1 MSRNTFPSVQSFV
14 YLHNI
19 CNLGPQ
25 TCFRPSWEGFV
36 WNGFLASVPPHSV
49 LGGWIC
55 NVRGKNPII
64 PNVNERKRFCAT
76 NFEVFSTPAAKCNT
90 KLPNELFTFSFVVAK
105 LGCQPR
111 TQHAQKQ
118 PTEGE
123 HCMPIIM
130 CNSLCEWSI
139 GSIMEEV
146 LMDSCSTRKG
156 VWTLEVF
163 TTNRV
168 MTRYHPCQNLRS
180 EISTNW
186 QKCGAKVGTSN
197 RVLTFV
203 WNIFRAWRDVTTT
216 LACPSLGGNEHPMLG
231 RHSGIRGEGSVSL
244 KREKNRVAS
253 EPDITFMWNLSLLLM
268 LPAWGTHRNNYP
280 LVLNYYNFFVGIKEN
295 SSLEWFAMWNVI
307 VRCCSV
313 EDWKPHITSP
323 FQNFPNCSFI
333 YGNRMFAKGSSTGT
347 CSTSCIRWYISTI
360 FHMTPWPKNRFS
372 AHTTSSKTSW
382 PKVYYIIFSRRWL
395 SSKFDAFDRKL
406 LL

>member
-1 MSRNTFPSVQSFV
+1 MSRNTFPSVQRFV

-19 CNLGPQ
+19 RNLGPQ
-25 TCFRPSWEGFV
+25 TCFRLPWEGFV
-36 WNGFLASVPPHSV
+36 WNGFLASAPPHSA
-49 LGGWIC
+49 LRGWIC
-55 NVRGKNPII
+55 NVRGKNPVI

-76 NFEVFSTPAAKCNT
+76 NFEVFNTNPAAAKCNT

-146 LMDSCSTRKG
+146 LMDSCSIRKG

-168 MTRYHPCQNLRS
+168 MTRYHPCWNLRS

-197 RVLTFV
+197 RVL
-203 WNIFRAWRDVTTT
+203 AWRDVTTT
-216 LACPSLGGNEHPMLG
+216 LACPTLGGDEHPMFG
-231 RHSGIRGEGSVSL
+231 RHSVICGEGSVSL
-244 KREKNRVAS
+244 KREKKRVAS
-253 EPDITFMWNLSLLLM
+253 EPALSDGGFMISPLCGICHSFWCYLLEVHKE
-268 LPAWGTHRNNYP
+268 TIIP
-280 LVLNYYNFFVGIKEN
+280 LCWN
-295 SSLEWFAMWNVI
+295 SSLECFALWNVI
-307 VRCCSV
+307 VRWCSV
-313 EDWKPHITSP
+313 EDWKPYITSP

-347 CSTSCIRWYISTI
+347 SSTSCIRWYISTI

-372 AHTTSSKTSW
+372 AHATSSKTSW